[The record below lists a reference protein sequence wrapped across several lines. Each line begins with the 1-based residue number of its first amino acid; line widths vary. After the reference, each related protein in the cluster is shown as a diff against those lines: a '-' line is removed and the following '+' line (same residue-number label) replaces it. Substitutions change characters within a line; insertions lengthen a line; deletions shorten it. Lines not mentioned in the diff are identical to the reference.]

1 MTNSFKF
8 EKTFPVNTYD
18 CDFEGRWKPT
28 AFFQVMS
35 ESAANHA
42 DLLGVGYKAMLE
54 AGYFWVLSRFKV
66 RFLKYPHMGDLVHLK
81 TWPKTIQQKLFY
93 VRDFELFDQTD
104 EPVALGSS
112 AWLVLD
118 ANARRLVPPASLP
131 GLTLPANPETFALDE
146 PLEKLKID
154 DGGEVKVGQ
163 KASYSAIDLVGHVNN
178 TRYIDL
184 ICDSVDFTHYQ
195 TREFDSL
202 QINFDKEVR
211 HGEEVE
217 VRETLLQEDPMKL
230 GFVGNNLS
238 QQTRAFEAVVQ
249 LRPKTG

>member
-1 MTNSFKF
+1 MTQAFKF
-8 EKTFPVNTYD
+8 QRTFSVNTYD

-54 AGYFWVLSRFKV
+54 VGYFWVLSRFKV
-66 RFLKYPHMGDLVHLK
+66 RFLKYPQMGDLVHLK

-93 VRDFELFDQTD
+93 VRDYELFDQSE
-104 EPVALGSS
+104 EPVALATS

-131 GLTLPANPETFALDE
+131 GLKLPSNPEAFALDE
-146 PLEKLKID
+146 PLEKLKMD
-154 DGGEVKVGQ
+154 EDGEVKIRQ
-163 KASYSAIDLVGHVNN
+163 TASYSAIDLVGHVNN

-184 ICDSVDFTHYQ
+184 ICDSVDIAHYQ
-195 TREFDSL
+195 TQEFDSL

-211 HGEEVE
+211 LGEEVE
-217 VRETLLQEDPMKL
+217 VRETLLQEEPMQL

-238 QQTRAFEAVVQ
+238 RQTRAFEAVVQ
-249 LRPKTG
+249 LRPKLG

>member
-1 MTNSFKF
+1 MTQAFKF
-8 EKTFPVNTYD
+8 QRTFSVNTYD

-54 AGYFWVLSRFKV
+54 VGYFWVLSRFKV
-66 RFLKYPHMGDLVHLK
+66 RFLKYPQMGDLVHLK

-93 VRDFELFDQTD
+93 VRDYELFDQSE
-104 EPVALGSS
+104 EPVALATS

-118 ANARRLVPPASLP
+118 AKSRRLVPPASLP
-131 GLTLPANPETFALDE
+131 GLKLPSNPEAFALDE
-146 PLEKLKID
+146 PLEKLKMD
-154 DGGEVKVGQ
+154 ENGEVKIRQ

-184 ICDSVDFTHYQ
+184 ICDSVDIAHYQ
-195 TREFDSL
+195 TQEFDSL

-211 HGEEVE
+211 LGEEVE
-217 VRETLLQEDPMKL
+217 VRETLLQEEPMQL

-238 QQTRAFEAVVQ
+238 RQTRAFEAVVQ
-249 LRPKTG
+249 LRPKSG

>member
-1 MTNSFKF
+1 MTQAFKF
-8 EKTFPVNTYD
+8 QRTFSVNTYD

-54 AGYFWVLSRFKV
+54 VGYFWVLSRFKV
-66 RFLKYPHMGDLVHLK
+66 RFLKYPQMGDLVHLK

-93 VRDFELFDQTD
+93 VRDYELFDQSE
-104 EPVALGSS
+104 EPVALATS

-118 ANARRLVPPASLP
+118 AKSRRLVPPASLP
-131 GLTLPANPETFALDE
+131 GLKLPSNPEAFALDE
-146 PLEKLKID
+146 PLEKLKMD
-154 DGGEVKVGQ
+154 EDGEVKIRQ
-163 KASYSAIDLVGHVNN
+163 TASYSAIDLVGHVNN

-184 ICDSVDFTHYQ
+184 ICDSVDIAHYQ
-195 TREFDSL
+195 TQEFDSL

-211 HGEEVE
+211 LGEEVE
-217 VRETLLQEDPMKL
+217 VRETLLQEEPMQL

-238 QQTRAFEAVVQ
+238 RQTRAFEAVVQ
-249 LRPKTG
+249 LRPKLG

>member
-1 MTNSFKF
+1 MTQAFKF
-8 EKTFPVNTYD
+8 QRTFSVNTYD

-54 AGYFWVLSRFKV
+54 VGYFWVLSRFKV
-66 RFLKYPHMGDLVHLK
+66 RFLKYPQMGDLVHLK

-93 VRDFELFDQTD
+93 VRDYELFDQSE
-104 EPVALGSS
+104 EPVALATS

-118 ANARRLVPPASLP
+118 AKSRRLVPPASLP
-131 GLTLPANPETFALDE
+131 GLKLPSNPEAFALDE
-146 PLEKLKID
+146 PLEKLKMD
-154 DGGEVKVGQ
+154 EDGEVKIRQ
-163 KASYSAIDLVGHVNN
+163 TASYSAIDLVGHVNN

-184 ICDSVDFTHYQ
+184 ICDSVDFSHYQ
-195 TREFDSL
+195 TREFDAL

-211 HGEEVE
+211 LGEEVE
-217 VRETLLQEDPMKL
+217 VRETLLQDDPMRL

-238 QQTRAFEAVVQ
+238 RQTRAFEAVVQ
-249 LRPKTG
+249 LRPKLG

>member
-1 MTNSFKF
+1 MTQAFKF
-8 EKTFPVNTYD
+8 QRTFSVNTYD

-54 AGYFWVLSRFKV
+54 VGYFWVLSRFKV
-66 RFLKYPHMGDLVHLK
+66 RFLKYPQMGDLVHLK

-93 VRDFELFDQTD
+93 VRDYELFDQSE
-104 EPVALGSS
+104 EPVALATS

-118 ANARRLVPPASLP
+118 AKSRRLVPPASLP
-131 GLTLPANPETFALDE
+131 GLKLPSNPEAFALDE
-146 PLEKLKID
+146 PLEKLKMD
-154 DGGEVKVGQ
+154 EDGEVKIRQ
-163 KASYSAIDLVGHVNN
+163 TASYSAIDLVGHVNN

-184 ICDSVDFTHYQ
+184 ICDSVDIAHYQ
-195 TREFDSL
+195 TQEFDAL

-211 HGEEVE
+211 LGEEVE
-217 VRETLLQEDPMKL
+217 VRETLLQEEPMRL

-238 QQTRAFEAVVQ
+238 RQTRAFEAVVQ
-249 LRPKTG
+249 LRPKLG

>member
-1 MTNSFKF
+1 MTQAFKF
-8 EKTFPVNTYD
+8 QRTFSVNTYD

-54 AGYFWVLSRFKV
+54 VGYFWVLSRFKV
-66 RFLKYPHMGDLVHLK
+66 RFLKYPQMGDLVHLK

-93 VRDFELFDQTD
+93 VRDYELFDQSE
-104 EPVALGSS
+104 EPVALATS

-118 ANARRLVPPASLP
+118 AKSRRLVPPASLP
-131 GLTLPANPETFALDE
+131 GLKLPSNPEAFALDE
-146 PLEKLKID
+146 PLEKLKMD
-154 DGGEVKVGQ
+154 EDGEVKIRQ

-184 ICDSVDFTHYQ
+184 ICDSVDIAHYQ
-195 TREFDSL
+195 TQEFDSL

-211 HGEEVE
+211 LGEEVE
-217 VRETLLQEDPMKL
+217 VRETLLQEEPMQL

-238 QQTRAFEAVVQ
+238 RQTRAFEAVVQ
-249 LRPKTG
+249 LRPKLG

>member
-1 MTNSFKF
+1 MTQVFKF
-8 EKTFPVNTYD
+8 QRTFSVNTYD

-42 DLLGVGYKAMLE
+42 DHLGIGYKAMLE

-66 RFLKYPHMGDLVHLK
+66 RFLKYPQMGDLVHLK
-81 TWPKTIQQKLFY
+81 TWPKAIQQKLFY

-104 EPVALGSS
+104 EPVALATS
-112 AWLVLD
+112 AWLVVD
-118 ANARRLVPPASLP
+118 AKSRRLVPPSSLP
-131 GLTLPANPETFALDE
+131 GLKLPSNPEAFALDE
-146 PLEKLKID
+146 PLEKLKMEED
-154 DGGEVKVGQ
+154 GEVKIRQ

-184 ICDSVDFTHYQ
+184 ICDCVDFSHYQ
-195 TREFDSL
+195 TREFDAL

-211 HGEEVE
+211 LGEEVE
-217 VRETLLQEDPMKL
+217 VRETLLQDDPMRL

-238 QQTRAFEAVVQ
+238 RQTRAFEAVVQ
-249 LRPKTG
+249 LRPKSG

>member
-42 DLLGVGYKAMLE
+42 DLLGVGYKAMLG

-66 RFLKYPHMGDLVHLK
+66 RFLKYPQMGDLVHLK

-93 VRDFELFDQTD
+93 VRDFELFDQTE

-184 ICDSVDFTHYQ
+184 ICDSVDFAYYQ
-195 TREFDSL
+195 TQEFDSL

-217 VRETLLQEDPMKL
+217 VRETLLRDEPMKL

>member
-1 MTNSFKF
+1 MTQAFKF
-8 EKTFPVNTYD
+8 QRTFSVNTYD

-54 AGYFWVLSRFKV
+54 VGYFWVLSRFKV
-66 RFLKYPHMGDLVHLK
+66 RFLKYPQMGDLVHLK

-93 VRDFELFDQTD
+93 VRDYELFDQSE
-104 EPVALGSS
+104 EPVALATS

-118 ANARRLVPPASLP
+118 AKSRRLVPPASLP
-131 GLTLPANPETFALDE
+131 GLKLPSNPEAFALDE
-146 PLEKLKID
+146 PLEKLKMD
-154 DGGEVKVGQ
+154 EDGEVKIRQ
-163 KASYSAIDLVGHVNN
+163 TASYSAIDLVGHVNN

-184 ICDSVDFTHYQ
+184 ICDSVDIAHYQ
-195 TREFDSL
+195 TQEFDSL

-211 HGEEVE
+211 LGEEVE
-217 VRETLLQEDPMKL
+217 VRETLLQEEPMQL

-238 QQTRAFEAVVQ
+238 RQTRAFEAVVQ
-249 LRPKTG
+249 LRPKSG

>member
-1 MTNSFKF
+1 MTQVFKF
-8 EKTFPVNTYD
+8 QRTFSVNTYD

-42 DLLGVGYKAMLE
+42 DHLGVGYKAMLE

-66 RFLKYPHMGDLVHLK
+66 RFLKYPQMGDLVHLK
-81 TWPKTIQQKLFY
+81 TWPKAIQQKLFY

-104 EPVALGSS
+104 EPVALATS
-112 AWLVLD
+112 AWLVVD
-118 ANARRLVPPASLP
+118 AKSRRLVPPASLP
-131 GLTLPANPETFALDE
+131 GLKLPSNPEAFALDE
-146 PLEKLKID
+146 PLEKLKMD
-154 DGGEVKVGQ
+154 EDGEVKICQ
-163 KASYSAIDLVGHVNN
+163 TASYSAIDLVGHVNN
-178 TRYIDL
+178 TRYVDL
-184 ICDSVDFTHYQ
+184 ICDSVDFARYQ
-195 TREFDSL
+195 TQEFDAL

-217 VRETLLQEDPMKL
+217 VRETLLQDDPMRL

-238 QQTRAFEAVVQ
+238 RQTRAFEAFVQ
-249 LRPKTG
+249 LRPKLG